1 MNNID
6 PFIIKTIYDSVIT
19 IPGVVALANY
29 TSNSSDDLITNDISK
44 AIEIEMKDDIYQFKI
59 HVVLLNGVNILDVM
73 TEIQIR
79 IKYELEKNV
88 KNFLNHTVTVA
99 VDDLML

>member
-1 MNNID
+1 
-6 PFIIKTIYDSVIT
+6 
-19 IPGVVALANY
+19 
-29 TSNSSDDLITNDISK
+29 
-44 AIEIEMKDDIYQFKI
+44 MKDDIYQFKI
-59 HVVLLNGVNILDVM
+59 HVVLLSGVNILDVM

-88 KNFLNHTVTVA
+88 KNFINHTVTVA